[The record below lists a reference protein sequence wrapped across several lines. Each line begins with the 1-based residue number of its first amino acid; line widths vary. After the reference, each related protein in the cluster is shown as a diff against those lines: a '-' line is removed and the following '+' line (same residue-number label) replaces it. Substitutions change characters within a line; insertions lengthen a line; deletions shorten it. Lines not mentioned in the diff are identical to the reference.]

1 MKLPR
6 DASLDSGMSGFPYGS
21 VCLIEAD
28 DGNQR
33 HLTPIAVR
41 ALASADAVIHDTG
54 ICKAIID
61 LVKPPQYLEAVGPEG
76 AIERSI
82 KLARDR
88 WRVAHL
94 VEGNLTRRAVEC
106 AIKYAEQCIPFCIM
120 SNTYSP
126 IADDG
131 PLVLLL
137 MHKLVSRGIGE
148 PRSLLAP
155 LAATPTQEAPPRFEQ
170 YRPELGYS
178 MSGLAG

>member
-28 DGNQR
+28 DGSQR

-61 LVKPPQYLEAVGPEG
+61 LVKPPQYLEAAGPEW
-76 AIERSI
+76 AIKRSI
-82 KLARDR
+82 KLARDHR
-88 WRVAHL
+88 RVVHL
-94 VEGNLTRRAVEC
+94 VAGNAAGGAVEC
-106 AIKYAEQCIPFCIM
+106 ATRYAEQCIPFSIM

-126 IADDG
+126 LDDDG

-137 MHKLVSRGIGE
+137 VHKLVSLGLAD
-148 PRSLLAP
+148 PRALRVFP
-155 LAATPTQEAPPRFEQ
+155 AATPNAEVPFRFGQ
-170 YRPELGYS
+170 YRPALGYS

>member
-6 DASLDSGMSGFPYGS
+6 DASLDSGMSGFRYGS

-33 HLTPIAVR
+33 HLTPIAWS

-61 LVKPPQYLEAVGPEG
+61 LVKSPQYLEAAGPEG

-94 VEGNLTRRAVEC
+94 VMGNLTGRAVEC

-137 MHKLVSRGIGE
+137 MHKLVSLGLAD
-148 PRSLLAP
+148 PRALRVFP
-155 LAATPTQEAPPRFEQ
+155 VATGKAEAPSRFEQ
-170 YRPELGYS
+170 YRPALEYS